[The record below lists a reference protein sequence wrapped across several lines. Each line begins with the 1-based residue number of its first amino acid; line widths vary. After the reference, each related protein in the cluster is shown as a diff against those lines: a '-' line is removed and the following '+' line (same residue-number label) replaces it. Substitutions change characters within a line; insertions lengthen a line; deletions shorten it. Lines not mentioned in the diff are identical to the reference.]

1 MTGRLAALTPATV
14 AAAHAHTTLDVAAA
28 VLTIV
33 VAAALIGRAR
43 RHHRQR
49 LIRERIERLGRGD
62 SAANGSK
69 QP

>member
-49 LIRERIERLGRGD
+49 LIRQRMEHLGSSED
-62 SAANGSK
+62 AANSS
-69 QP
+69 QRP